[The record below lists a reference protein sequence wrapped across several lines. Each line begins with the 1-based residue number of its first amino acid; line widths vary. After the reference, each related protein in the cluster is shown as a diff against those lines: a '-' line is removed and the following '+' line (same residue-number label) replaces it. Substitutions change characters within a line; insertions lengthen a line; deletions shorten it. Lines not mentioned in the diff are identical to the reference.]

1 MPRICYVPKNFRE
14 SSREII
20 REANRI
26 LTRYAAAGYDVTLRQ
41 LYYQFIALDL
51 FPEDRRWTYVE
62 RTRKWI
68 RDPNGTKNA
77 EPNYDWLGA
86 MMNDARLAGL
96 IDWDFLVDRTR
107 ELQTVGHWSSPS
119 DIIETVAAAYR
130 IDKWESQPYRPEVWI
145 EKEALAGV
153 FERVC
158 RRLDV
163 PLFACR
169 GYTSQSEMWRA
180 AQRLAGYAEDGQ
192 TPFILHF
199 GDLDP
204 SGVDM
209 TRDIFDRLHTFSNYE
224 IKVKR
229 LALNMLQVEEFNPP
243 PSPAKLTDCRA
254 KAFIEEYGPDS
265 WELDALEPD
274 TLAELVTEQ
283 IEAVRDDELYQEAV
297 ELEREQRAALRV
309 VSDRFESVQKFL
321 KRRGWLKVEGE
332 SADDEEEG

>member
-1 MPRICYVPKNFRE
+1 MPRICYVPKNFGKTRLN
-14 SSREII
+14 II
-20 REANRI
+20 SEAIRI
-26 LTRYAAAGYDVTLRQ
+26 LARYAAAGYDMTLRQ

-51 FPEDRRWTYVE
+51 FPEDRRWTW
-62 RTRKWI
+62 TGAKWI

-86 MMNDARLAGL
+86 ITNDARLAGL
-96 IDWDFLVDRTR
+96 IDWNFLVDRTR
-107 ELQTVGHWSSPS
+107 ELKTVGHWDSPTE
-119 DIIETVAAAYR
+119 IVETVAEAYR
-130 IDKWESQPYRPEVWI
+130 IDKWESQPFRPEVWI
-145 EKEALAGV
+145 EKEALEGV

-158 RRLDV
+158 QRLDV

-180 AQRLAGYAEDGQ
+180 AQRLTGYADAGQ
-192 TPFILHF
+192 IPLIFHF

-209 TRDIFDRLHTFSNYE
+209 TRDIEDRLSLFSGVPVE
-224 IKVKR
+224 VRR
-229 LALNMLQVEEFNPP
+229 LALTMAQVEEFNPP

-254 KAFIEEYGPDS
+254 KAFVEEYGPDS

-274 TLAELVTEQ
+274 KLAELVTDEV
-283 IEAVRDDELYQEAV
+283 EAVREEDLYSEAV

-309 VSDRFESVQKFL
+309 VSDRFGSVQKFL
-321 KRRGWLKVEGE
+321 KRRGWLKEEVEG
-332 SADDEEEG
+332 DEDEVE

>member
-1 MPRICYVPKNFRE
+1 LPRICYVPKSFRE
-14 SSREII
+14 GSMTII

-26 LTRYAAAGYDVTLRQ
+26 LQRYAAAGYDMTLRQ
-41 LYYQFIALDL
+41 LYYQFIALDT
-51 FPEDRRWTYVE
+51 FPEERRWTW
-62 RTRKWI
+62 TGAKWI
-68 RDPNGTKNA
+68 RDPAGTKNA

-107 ELQTVGHWSSPS
+107 ELETVGHWDSPS
-119 DIIETVAAAYR
+119 AIMETVAAAYR
-130 IDKWESQPYRPEVWI
+130 IDKWESQPFRPEVWI
-145 EKEALAGV
+145 EKEALSGV

-169 GYTSQSEMWRA
+169 GYVSQSEMWRA
-180 AQRLAGYAEDGQ
+180 AQRLDGYADAGQ
-192 TPFILHF
+192 VPLIFHF

-209 TRDIFDRLHTFSNYE
+209 SRDIEDRLSLFSGAPVE
-224 IKVKR
+224 VRR
-229 LALNMLQVEEFNPP
+229 LALTMAQVEEFNPP

-254 KAFIEEYGPDS
+254 KAFVEEYGPDS
-265 WELDALEPD
+265 WELDALQPD
-274 TLAELVTEQ
+274 ALAQLVTDEV
-283 IEAVRDDELYQEAV
+283 EAVREEDLYSEAV

-309 VSDRFESVQKFL
+309 ASDRFGSVQKFL

-332 SADDEEEG
+332 PADDEEG